1 MTKTV
6 ISESHDPRFQ
16 MLGASRYYIQGCAG
30 DEYYLCQNHDGCSCN
45 FSLDAFST
53 DESSQAQCKDC
64 PLGKFVA
71 EGSLEVVRGADVPLE
86 ALATD
91 AGSRHAAEEAF
102 FGLAGVVAIEVAG
115 GHALEHVDLNEH
127 GFSFG

>member
-30 DEYYLCQNHDGCSCN
+30 DEYCLCQNHDGCSCN

-53 DESSQAQCKDC
+53 DESSQAYYDC
-64 PLGKFVA
+64 RGTASYARVPIP
-71 EGSLEVVRGADVPLE
+71 GSM
-86 ALATD
+86 
-91 AGSRHAAEEAF
+91 
-102 FGLAGVVAIEVAG
+102 
-115 GHALEHVDLNEH
+115 
-127 GFSFG
+127 GFLLCPSPRSERE